1 MAPTLIVL
9 PSVRAVPDGKR
20 FFLDRKAVEGLS
32 LYAELWPGPVLCLM
46 RSGDRAAIGY
56 GDVFAA
62 DELPFRLAIIAEDP
76 TVQPGVFA
84 DAALVL
90 AAGDNHRDFPLAG
103 AVAAPLVYI
112 IEYTLATRLRIVRLT
127 ERRPIKAMKSMLW
140 TLATERKRRRAFARA
155 AGLQCNGRPAYD
167 AYRSATP
174 NPLLFFDTRT
184 TDARQIG
191 DEALTAKRA
200 DASKGDPLRLAYSGR
215 LEPMKGADHLVPVA
229 VALARRGIA
238 FTFDIYGDGSQRGAI
253 EAAIGAAGL
262 ADRVTL
268 HGSVGFEEE
277 LIPAMIG
284 RTDLFICC
292 HRQADPSC
300 TYLETLSC
308 GVPIVGYDNAAFRG
322 VLGLGDAGVAVPID
336 RADALAA
343 AVAVFDQ
350 DRASLAAMMA
360 RAARIG
366 AAHSFEKVFAE
377 RIAHLRA
384 IAGV

>member
-20 FFLDRKAVEGLS
+20 FFLDRKAVEGLG
-32 LYAELWPGPVLCLM
+32 LYAKLWPGPVRCLM
-46 RSGDRAAIGY
+46 RQGERGAIGY
-56 GDVFAA
+56 GDTFAP
-62 DELPFRLAIIAEDP
+62 DDLPFQLALIRDDP
-76 TVQPGVFA
+76 TAQPEAFA

-127 ERRPIKAMKSMLW
+127 ERRPLRAAKSMLW
-140 TLATERKRRRAFARA
+140 TVATERKRRRAFGHA

-167 AYRSATP
+167 AYRAATP
-174 NPLLFFDTRT
+174 DPLLFFDTRT

-191 DEALTAKRA
+191 DTALAAKQA
-200 DASKGDPLRLAYSGR
+200 DVSAGRPLRLAFSGR

-229 VALARRGIA
+229 TALARRGIA
-238 FTFDIYGDGSQRGAI
+238 FTFDVYGDGSLRGAMA
-253 EAAIGAAGL
+253 AAIGAAGL
-262 ADRVTL
+262 ADRVIL
-268 HGSVGFEEE
+268 HGAVPFEEA

-284 RTDLFICC
+284 RTDLFVCC

-308 GVPIVGYDNAAFRG
+308 GVPIVGYDNAAFQG
-322 VLGLGDAGVAVPID
+322 VLGLGDAGAAVPMD
-336 RADALAA
+336 RPDAVAAAIARLDSDRPALAA
-343 AVAVFDQ
+343 MTAT
-350 DRASLAAMMA
+350 
-360 RAARIG
+360 AARIG
-366 AAHSFEKVFAE
+366 AAHSFEKVFAA

-384 IAGV
+384 IAET